1 MVSKAQNPTP
11 VSKTPLKQYR
21 GVIVPMVTPA
31 TDDGLIDEESTL
43 RLTEHVVAAGA
54 EPFLFG
60 TTGEASSISTEAKIH
75 LSSIVCP
82 RFVDRTTVYVGIS
95 SNCFAETIE
104 LAQRFASSGAH
115 VAVANLPSYYELT
128 PDQMLSYFERLA
140 GSISIPLIIYNIPRT
155 THMSIPLDVV
165 ESLSHHPNIV
175 GLKDSER
182 DKERLKSATAQY
194 KDREDFSHLTGWA
207 AESINALKWGS
218 DGLVPITA
226 NLVPHLYLD
235 LYNAVFEDDLETANR
250 LLEETNEI
258 SKLHQE
264 NRSLGDSLA
273 ACKALLNN
281 SGLCGTGMFPPLSTV
296 TKEDQ
301 ERLNNQRGSI

>member
-1 MVSKAQNPTP
+1 
-11 VSKTPLKQYR
+11 
-21 GVIVPMVTPA
+21 
-31 TDDGLIDEESTL
+31 
-43 RLTEHVVAAGA
+43 
-54 EPFLFG
+54 
-60 TTGEASSISTEAKIH
+60 
-75 LSSIVCP
+75 
-82 RFVDRTTVYVGIS
+82 
-95 SNCFAETIE
+95 
-104 LAQRFASSGAH
+104 
-115 VAVANLPSYYELT
+115 
-128 PDQMLSYFERLA
+128 
-140 GSISIPLIIYNIPRT
+140 
-155 THMSIPLDVV
+155 MSIPLDVV

-207 AESINALKWGS
+207 AESINALQWGS

-296 TKEDQ
+296 PKEDQ
-301 ERLNNQRGSI
+301 ERLNNQRGSIQQATALE